1 MGVDYDGFHSPFNHG
16 ACNKTPEE
24 QAKYIKEVVQR
35 HKLCAKNTPH
45 GRAAMFKY
53 WEEHAGPIIVKRK
66 LLEWKCDEFK
76 RRRRKQPTDTEIAEK
91 KAALEQELVVPK
103 PPVKCQPRMRAMHT
117 AIAQK
122 LPEMLAEIVATGE
135 VSAAQK
141 LSGAP
146 QHQLPVEDIF
156 RFTRGEHDQSCVQL
170 VGIIASKRRIL
181 KAPRLGTKNGLP
193 HRFTLER
200 PPPFYHPWLRQC
212 LRKRARARMREE
224 WPSMLARAMMRWEAV
239 CQAAEIADEQVEA
252 LTEKAATALAKVKEL
267 PGGNVLLEG
276 DDEVAPLPAGTL
288 LTLDMFRNIKFEER
302 TDRRG
307 GGTGWTLDAVK
318 NQLRLWNLRRPEWS
332 ELEVDMFS
340 QAGLIEPGKAFNLSG
355 TRAVLVKRLRLIL
368 TTQRA
373 AERRQAV
380 LDTAMRRLDQEQEEE
395 RVAQEQADS
404 VAERQSRRGR
414 GENAWRTRG

>member
-1 MGVDYDGFHSPFNHG
+1 
-16 ACNKTPEE
+16 
-24 QAKYIKEVVQR
+24 
-35 HKLCAKNTPH
+35 
-45 GRAAMFKY
+45 MFEY
-53 WEEHAGPIIVKRK
+53 WEEHAGPIIVERQ
-66 LLEWKCDEFK
+66 LLEWKCDTFK
-76 RRRRKQPTDTEIAEK
+76 SRGRKQPSDTEIAEK

-200 PPPFYHPWLRQC
+200 PPPFYHPWLRQS

-340 QAGLIEPGKAFNLSG
+340 KVGLIEPGKAFNLSG

>member
-1 MGVDYDGFHSPFNHG
+1 MGVDLDGFHSPFNHG
-16 ACNKTPEE
+16 ACNKAPEE
-24 QAKYIKEVVQR
+24 QAKYIKKVVRR
-35 HKLCAKNTPH
+35 HKLCAKNTPQ
-45 GRAAMFKY
+45 GRAAMFEY
-53 WEEHAGPIIVKRK
+53 WEEHAGPIIVERQ
-66 LLEWKCDEFK
+66 LLEWKCDTFK
-76 RRRRKQPTDTEIAEK
+76 SRGRKQPSDTEIAEK
-91 KAALEQELVVPK
+91 QAALEQELVVPK
-103 PPVKCQPRMRAMHT
+103 PPVKCQDRMRAMHK

-135 VSAAQK
+135 VTAAQA

-170 VGIIASKRRIL
+170 IGIIAAKRRIL
-181 KAPRLGTKNGLP
+181 KAPRRGTKNGLP

-239 CQAAEIADEQVEA
+239 CQAAEIADEQVEVS
-252 LTEKAATALAKVKEL
+252 TERAATALAKVKEL
-267 PGGNVLLEG
+267 PGGDVLL

-340 QAGLIEPGKAFNLSG
+340 KAGLIEPGKAFNLSG

>member
-16 ACNKTPEE
+16 ACNKTPED
-24 QAKYIKEVVQR
+24 QAAYIQKVVKH
-35 HKLCAKNTPH
+35 HKLCAKSTPQ
-45 GRAAMFKY
+45 GKAAMLKY
-53 WEEHAGPIIVKRK
+53 WEEHAGPIIVERQ
-66 LLEWKCDEFK
+66 LLEWKCDTFK
-76 RRRRKQPTDTEIAEK
+76 SRGRQQPSDTEIAEK
-91 KAALEQELVVPK
+91 QAALEQELVVPK
-103 PPVKCQPRMRAMHT
+103 PPVKCQDRMRAMHK

-135 VSAAQK
+135 VTAAQA

-170 VGIIASKRRIL
+170 IGIIAAKRRIL

-200 PPPFYHPWLRQC
+200 PPPFYHPWLRQS

-340 QAGLIEPGKAFNLSG
+340 KVGLIEPGKAFNLSG
-355 TRAVLVKRLRLIL
+355 TRAVLVKRPRLVL

-404 VAERQSRRGR
+404 AAERQSRRGR
-414 GENAWRTRG
+414 GQNAWRTRG